1 MKKKIVRFNFVNDLY
16 KQFGDSENIKSINE
30 DANKLKTLWEHQ
42 ELIEQLKM
50 KLRKIR
56 DTELSTIFK
65 ESNTPK
71 MNDLEPWRIDKKL

>member
-1 MKKKIVRFNFVNDLY
+1 MVVIFEKKKLFDSIFVNDLY

-56 DTELSTIFK
+56 DTGLSTIFE
-65 ESNTPK
+65 ESDTPK
-71 MNDLEPWRIDKKL
+71 MNDLEP